1 MVLICPPSS
10 VRARRRAAFSL
21 VELLVVIAII
31 SVLIG
36 LLLPAVQGARE
47 SARRTSCSSNVKQ
60 LALALLQYES
70 SNNRLPAGARVTR
83 IAPAS
88 LNHDEFDPWREAR
101 LQGSEYDPVH
111 HFGGTSWVLEIL
123 PHLDATNVHTAW
135 NRQTNVFGN
144 HATAQA
150 EIAGLYC
157 PSRRSAIRTGQG
169 DREVL
174 LDPMWQG
181 GGTDY
186 GGCAGRRTTFA
197 STGDHH
203 FLARHGVADVQLFD
217 GPFRANAGAPM
228 AAIRDGLSN
237 QILVGELQRLT
248 PTTAVNG
255 VRGQDGWA
263 VGGAAT
269 LFSTAVDSSVGNPG
283 GMSNGYFESPGS
295 EHSGGAYFAMADG
308 SVHFFSADID
318 AATPTSVFPLLGS
331 IRDGQVASVPQ

>member
-1 MVLICPPSS
+1 MVFTFPPSS
-10 VRARRRAAFSL
+10 VRAHRRRAAFSL

-70 SNNRLPAGARVTR
+70 SNNRLPAGAKVKKV
-83 IAPAS
+83 AAFS
-88 LNHDEFDPWREAR
+88 LAFDEHDPWNEAR
-101 LQGSEYDPVH
+101 LPNYTPEHPS
-111 HFGGTSWVLEIL
+111 GGTSWILEIL
-123 PHLDATNVHTAW
+123 PHLDATNVHAAW
-135 NRQTNVFGN
+135 NGQTNVLGN
-144 HATAQA
+144 HATAQS

-157 PSRRSAIRTGQG
+157 PSRRSAVRAGQG
-169 DREVL
+169 DRDLL
-174 LDPMWQG
+174 LDAAWQG

-186 GGCAGRRTTFA
+186 GGCGGRRTTFA

-248 PTTAVNG
+248 AATAING

-295 EHSGGAYFAMADG
+295 EHSGGANFAMADG

-331 IRDGQVASVPQ
+331 IRDGQVTSVPQ

>member
-1 MVLICPPSS
+1 MVFTCASTGVS
-10 VRARRRAAFSL
+10 VRRLRAAFSL
-21 VELLVVIAII
+21 IELLVVIAII

-47 SARRTSCSSNVKQ
+47 SARRSSCSSNVKQ
-60 LALALLQYES
+60 LGLALLHYES
-70 SNNRLPAGARVTR
+70 SNGRLPAGAKVAM
-83 IAPAS
+83 IASVSPDS
-88 LNHDEFDPWREAR
+88 DDFDPWREAR
-101 LQGSEYDPVH
+101 ATSEYNPMH
-111 HFGGTSWVLEIL
+111 HAGGTSWMLEIL
-123 PHLDATNVHTAW
+123 PYLDATNVHAAW
-135 NRQTNVFGN
+135 NRQTNVIGN
-144 HATAQA
+144 HVAAQS

-157 PSRRSAIRTGQG
+157 PSRRSTVRAGSG
-169 DREVL
+169 DRDVL
-174 LDPMWQG
+174 LDPSWQG

-197 STGDHH
+197 TAANHH
-203 FLARHGVADVQLFD
+203 FLSRHAVADAHLSD

-248 PTTAVNG
+248 AATAVNG

-283 GMSNGYFESPGS
+283 GMNNGYFESPGS
-295 EHSGGAYFAMADG
+295 EHTGGAYFAMADG
-308 SVHFFSADID
+308 SVHFFSSDID

-331 IRDGQVASVPQ
+331 VRDGQIASVPQ

>member
-1 MVLICPPSS
+1 MVFTLALTTVP
-10 VRARRRAAFSL
+10 ARGRRTAFSL

-36 LLLPAVQGARE
+36 LLLPAVQSARE
-47 SARRTSCSSNVKQ
+47 SARRSSCSNNVKQ

-70 SNNRLPAGARVTR
+70 ANTRLPAGAKVVR
-83 IAPAS
+83 IFEEV
-88 LNHDEFDPWREAR
+88 DEHNPWGEAR
-101 LQGSEYDPVH
+101 LPASAYNPAH
-111 HFGGTSWVLEIL
+111 HLGGTSWMLEIL
-123 PHLDATNVHTAW
+123 PQLDATNVHAAW
-135 NRQTNVFGN
+135 NSQTNVLGN
-144 HATAQA
+144 HATAQS

-157 PSRRSAIRTGQG
+157 PSRRSAVLAGQG
-169 DREVL
+169 DRDLL
-174 LDPMWQG
+174 LDPSWQG

-186 GGCAGRRTTFA
+186 GGCHGRRSGFA
-197 STGDHH
+197 KTGDHH
-203 FLARHGVADVQLFD
+203 FLSRQGVADIQLFD

-248 PTTAVNG
+248 TTTG
-255 VRGQDGWA
+255 VDGIRSQDGWA
-263 VGGAAT
+263 VGGVAT
-269 LFSTAVDSSVGNPG
+269 LFTTAIDPAVGNPG

-295 EHSGGAYFAMADG
+295 EHKGGAYFAMADG

-318 AATPTSVFPLLGS
+318 AATSTSVFPLLGS

>member
-1 MVLICPPSS
+1 MVFTFPPSS
-10 VRARRRAAFSL
+10 VRAHRRRAAFSL

-36 LLLPAVQGARE
+36 LMLPAVQGARE

-70 SNNRLPAGARVTR
+70 SNTRLPAGAKVAK
-83 IAPAS
+83 IFEEEGAY
-88 LNHDEFDPWREAR
+88 NPWGEAR
-101 LQGSEYDPVH
+101 LQDSAYNPMH
-111 HFGGTSWVLEIL
+111 HSGGTSWVLEIL
-123 PHLDATNVHTAW
+123 PHLDATNVHAAW
-135 NRQTNVFGN
+135 NGQTNVRGN
-144 HATAQA
+144 HATAQS

-169 DREVL
+169 DRDVL
-174 LDPMWQG
+174 LDPSWQG

-197 STGDHH
+197 SGGDHH
-203 FLARHGVADVQLFD
+203 FLARNGVADVQLFD
-217 GPFRANAGAPM
+217 GPFRANAGAPLT
-228 AAIRDGLSN
+228 AIRDGLSN

-248 PTTAVNG
+248 VTTAVNG

-295 EHSGGAYFAMADG
+295 EHSGGANFAMADG
-308 SVHFFSADID
+308 SVYFFSADID

-331 IRDGQVASVPQ
+331 IRDGQVTSVPQ